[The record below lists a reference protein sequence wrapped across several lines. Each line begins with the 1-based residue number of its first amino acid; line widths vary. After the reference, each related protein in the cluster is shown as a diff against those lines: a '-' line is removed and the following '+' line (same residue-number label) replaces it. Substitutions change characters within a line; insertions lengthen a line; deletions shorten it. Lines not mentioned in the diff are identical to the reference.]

1 MSTEEEE
8 SRDLLLSNK
17 IIAELYL
24 RELQLNA
31 VLEITQSINQN
42 AKTEDLLSIYE
53 HFLRDE
59 LKIGKLLLF
68 TRHTSTHGNIHTWR
82 TTLFYGANPELKK
95 LDVVNVFSKVKY
107 PKEVDPNDKL
117 LNEFSTILPV
127 YHKEHAL
134 AYVLIGD
141 YQNKDLN
148 YNDDVLPFIQLIT
161 NIIIV
166 ANENKR
172 FAKEQLRQ
180 AGVRK
185 EMELAA
191 KMQTMLFPKAFPENP
206 SFEIFST
213 YLPHHEVGGDYYD
226 YYMLNDKELLFCI
239 ADVSGKGVSAA
250 LLMSNFQ
257 ANLHAL
263 VKNFSN
269 LHNLINDLNSTVMEI
284 ANGEKHI
291 SFFIGIINTETHV
304 LTYVNAGHPPPIV
317 CNNKE
322 CELLNSGTT
331 GLGMF
336 ETLPFLSIG
345 YTKLSDKSTI
355 LCYTDGA
362 MEAENKREEQF
373 GIDGIHKYMQEHS
386 TSRTLQNMHDHLIES
401 LKTFSNQK
409 PFNDDVSL
417 LSCRYK
423 I

>member
-1 MSTEEEE
+1 MASEEEVT
-8 SRDLLLSNK
+8 RDLLLSNK

-42 AKTEDLLSIYE
+42 VKTEELLSIYE
-53 HFLRDE
+53 HFLKDE

-68 TRHTSTHGNIHTWR
+68 TRHTSDHGNIHTWR
-82 TTLFYGANPELKK
+82 CSLFYGANPELKEI
-95 LDVVNVFSKVKY
+95 DVINVFSEIKY
-107 PKEVDPNDKL
+107 PRDISPKDKL

-127 YHKEHAL
+127 FHKQHAL

-166 ANENKR
+166 AHENKR

-191 KMQTMLFPKAFPENP
+191 KMQTMLFPKAFPEHQ
-206 SFEIFST
+206 SFEIFAS

-226 YYMLNDKELLFCI
+226 YFMLNDKELLFCV
-239 ADVSGKGVSAA
+239 ADISGKGVSAA

-263 VKNFSN
+263 IKHFST
-269 LHNLINDLNSTVMEI
+269 LHKLVSDLNSTVMEI

-291 SFFIGIINTETHV
+291 SLFIGIINTETHV

-317 CNNKE
+317 CNNNE
-322 CELLNSGTT
+322 CEQLITGTT

-336 ETLPFLSIG
+336 EPLPFLSIG
-345 YTKLSDKSTI
+345 YLQLKNQSTI

-362 MEAENKREEQF
+362 VEAENRKEEQF
-373 GIDGIHKYMQEHS
+373 GMEGINNYMIAHS
-386 TSRTLQNMHDHLIES
+386 GTKSLQTLHSNLINI
-401 LKTFSNQK
+401 LKNHSDFR
-409 PFNDDVSL
+409 PFTDDVSL